1 MHKCI
6 IAYITTLDPVQ
17 SLKFSAKKNRF
28 SELGFSKFEF
38 LNVLSTGFN
47 TEDNL
52 VDVHEVLDVVDVHE
66 VLDVVDVHEVL
77 DAGLPHVQPPFYN
90 HEM

>member
-52 VDVHEVLDVVDVHE
+52 VDVHEVLD
-66 VLDVVDVHEVL
+66 
-77 DAGLPHVQPPFYN
+77 AGLPHIQPLFYN
-90 HEM
+90 HEV